1 MITSVRSESFPFHRL
16 ALTLAALFMASGSAL
31 ASEANGLYWL
41 FQRTGYSSGYTPFG
55 QTAVAMGDSKSW
67 PVVFSLSSSSTVQ
80 ASTVQAYTLS
90 PVNNPVTKTFW
101 KQIGTNVIT
110 GTGFSI
116 LTAKS
121 SSDGRVGAVLR
132 NSLDTSLYPNPN
144 SYVAAVGR
152 RSTGFTAPL
161 ANVAGIAFDAAGNLV
176 TASASTLAGSGT
188 YSLSAVRS
196 IAVTPWGDIGVLNSN
211 YPSYQV
217 SMPVYYEK
225 SQLTGWQSSA
235 LYGLAMSEMSGD
247 LAIDTAGRPIFAY
260 GTYNSSTWG
269 VAAAYFDIMS
279 GDWKQQTLAI
289 GLAGSVLPTIA
300 SDGIGGIG
308 VSWMSTTA
316 SGSSNSLMY
325 AYKNGSSDW
334 AIHNVTSNLVSS
346 GTSTGVLSPQ
356 LRVGLDYDAE
366 NYPVI
371 SFLANNGDIWL
382 AYDPIV
388 PVPEPSTYCM
398 ALVGLA
404 YGGYTIFRRRKR
416 A

>member
-196 IAVTPWGDIGVLNSN
+196 IAVTPWGDIGVLNFLQQQKVFLSICRITMGKQFQTAQIT
-211 YPSYQV
+211 PSGINICDIDIRFNTNDFAALQ
-217 SMPVYYEK
+217 SAGWCR
-225 SQLTGWQSSA
+225 LTRRRARRWLQ
-235 LYGLAMSEMSGD
+235 GLGRRWHARLGGPGGHSGD
-247 LAIDTAGRPIFAY
+247 LC
-260 GTYNSSTWG
+260 
-269 VAAAYFDIMS
+269 
-279 GDWKQQTLAI
+279 GDLWRTTI
-289 GLAGSVLPTIA
+289 PLPCLIE
-300 SDGIGGIG
+300 
-308 VSWMSTTA
+308 
-316 SGSSNSLMY
+316 
-325 AYKNGSSDW
+325 
-334 AIHNVTSNLVSS
+334 HEH
-346 GTSTGVLSPQ
+346 
-356 LRVGLDYDAE
+356 RERE
-366 NYPVI
+366 N
-371 SFLANNGDIWL
+371 D
-382 AYDPIV
+382 
-388 PVPEPSTYCM
+388 
-398 ALVGLA
+398 
-404 YGGYTIFRRRKR
+404 K
-416 A
+416 